1 MKARFLPTGASN
13 FSLLLF
19 FSLLFLKK
27 RGRDATLCAQDV
39 RATLSLIT
47 ASSGAARNHHR
58 RWPQQPILQTIA
70 TAGLSNDP
78 AFGNFLAWFVA
89 DGLVQVGIKLFS
101 NRIDWFQSI
110 SR

>member
-58 RWPQQPILQTIA
+58 RWSQQPIFQAIA
-70 TAGLSNDP
+70 TAGLSGEPD
-78 AFGNFLAWFVA
+78 FGEFIVWVIAGCLLQGGVKQYFNPIA
-89 DGLVQVGIKLFS
+89 
-101 NRIDWFQSI
+101 
-110 SR
+110 